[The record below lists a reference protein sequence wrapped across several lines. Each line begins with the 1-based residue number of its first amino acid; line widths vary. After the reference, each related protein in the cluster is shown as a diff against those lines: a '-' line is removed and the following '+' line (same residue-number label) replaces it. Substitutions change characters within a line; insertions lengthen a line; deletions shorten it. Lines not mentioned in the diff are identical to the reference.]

1 MPSFDIVSEVD
12 FHEVDNALSQVRKE
26 IDTRYDFRGGKNK
39 VQYEDG
45 VITLIG
51 DDDMKMEAMRQM
63 LSQKMAK
70 RGVSTKALDYQTVED
85 TSGSQKKQV
94 VKIKNGITT
103 DEGKKLVKL
112 IKDQKLKKIQASV
125 QQEQVR
131 VTGPKRD
138 DLQDVMT
145 FLKDNVNDLELQFTN
160 FRD

>member
-12 FHEVDNALSQVRKE
+12 FHEIDNALSQVRKE

-39 VQYEDG
+39 VQYEEG

-63 LSQKMAK
+63 LNQKMAK
-70 RGVSTKALDYQTVED
+70 RGVSTRALDYQNVED
-85 TSGSQKKQV
+85 ASGSQKKQV

-138 DLQDVMT
+138 ALQDVIT